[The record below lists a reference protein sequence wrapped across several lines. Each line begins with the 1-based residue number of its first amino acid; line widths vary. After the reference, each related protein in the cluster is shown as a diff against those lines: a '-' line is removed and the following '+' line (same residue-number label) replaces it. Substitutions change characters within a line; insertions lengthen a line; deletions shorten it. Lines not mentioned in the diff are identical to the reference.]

1 MIRTRAEHND
11 KEICSLE
18 EVSLH
23 QQNIER
29 IEHLDRWCRNL
40 KILYLQN
47 NLIPRMGEAG
57 PRVGRTGE
65 GLPAEVWRSGG
76 DAQIPLFDLP
86 ENLGHLKKLQYLN
99 LALNNIEVIENL
111 EGQYTAP
118 CPGTGGRPK
127 LQSLC

>member
-1 MIRTRAEHND
+1 MRAEHND

-29 IEHLDRWCRNL
+29 IEHIDRWCRNL

-47 NLIPRMGEAG
+47 NLIPRIGEV
-57 PRVGRTGE
+57 PP
-65 GLPAEVWRSGG
+65 GLLDTHRCHVFSGFDRS
-76 DAQIPLFDLP
+76 LVFVDLP

-111 EGQYTAP
+111 EGQYS
-118 CPGTGGRPK
+118 GG
-127 LQSLC
+127 SLFMSVRTDQPT